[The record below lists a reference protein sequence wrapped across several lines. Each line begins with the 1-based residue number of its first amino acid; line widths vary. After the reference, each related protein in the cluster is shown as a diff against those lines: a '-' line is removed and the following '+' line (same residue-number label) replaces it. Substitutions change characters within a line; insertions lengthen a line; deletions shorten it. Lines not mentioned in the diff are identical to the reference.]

1 MTPWFVFDSWQ
12 LPFSSLC
19 PTSGKLSFKSVPSF
33 EGAQSSNPSTVLLH
47 QHQTENHD
55 NLKPT
60 SLLCS
65 LKASLNQFRKFG
77 WLSVEN
83 LKLLYLC
90 SFAVSEIL
98 ILDIKAV
105 LDSNSSY
112 LHWVSQGFF
121 SKCRKENSW
130 EILYKFIFLSPT
142 PNTIDLKYLFWGK
155 TSLNFN
161 VNKVKNYCRNIS
173 LYKPIST
180 LIYCPLIW
188 LILLDRS

>member
-130 EILYKFIFLSPT
+130 EIL
-142 PNTIDLKYLFWGK
+142 
-155 TSLNFN
+155 
-161 VNKVKNYCRNIS
+161 
-173 LYKPIST
+173 
-180 LIYCPLIW
+180 
-188 LILLDRS
+188 